1 MPGRSVS
8 ALSFDGYEQA
18 LARLAPGCYF
28 WRRSQL
34 GGIQAANVH
43 FKLRESAMLPRLVL
57 IILQIGIAWFAVP
70 ALRGVLGSIVAR
82 PYDVL
87 VTAVLYA
94 LVVTIV
100 GFAGA
105 LVLKGLRVPSRAT
118 LVASVVVALLMVGLT
133 LIPALWQ
140 PIVAAVP
147 LLRTSTDVIALIGA
161 ILGFY
166 LRR

>member
-1 MPGRSVS
+1 
-8 ALSFDGYEQA
+8 
-18 LARLAPGCYF
+18 
-28 WRRSQL
+28 
-34 GGIQAANVH
+34 
-43 FKLRESAMLPRLVL
+43 MLPRLVL
-57 IILQIGIAWFAVP
+57 IILQIAIAWAAVP
-70 ALRGVLGSIVAR
+70 VLRGALGSIVAR

-118 LVASVVVALLMVGLT
+118 LIASIVLALLMAGLT

-147 LLRTSTDVIALIGA
+147 QLRTSPDVIALIGA
-161 ILGFY
+161 IVGFY